1 MVHQEGRGDKGT
13 ALMER
18 ISTATYDACRSQ
30 RLKLEGFPDVQ
41 PLLLEM
47 QKTSGAGENS
57 PAIDGSSFKVTVQQP
72 GGALVVKEQFF
83 EQFDEVEEFSAI
95 VEQHNKSYNP
105 DNIRLKESVVTTP
118 KPEILKTQLVSSDE
132 PLTGASLTSLP
143 NVSTLQVNSQ
153 VCLICDQSG
162 EKIYA
167 MAEEQCTLLSMR
179 ELCSF
184 GSGTWCDG
192 PDAKELQQ
200 SDNKWLAC
208 SMTLDS
214 HIILEKKHLLQHL
227 QNLSC
232 LEKPAT
238 LREVLTLLEDAGE
251 ATVPQGI
258 FMSESD

>member
-143 NVSTLQVNSQ
+143 NVWLPQSDCAC
-153 VCLICDQSG
+153 VCVHCS
-162 EKIYA
+162 
-167 MAEEQCTLLSMR
+167 LLSSSPKPITCNPLSISISSQWLLKR
-179 ELCSF
+179 I
-184 GSGTWCDG
+184 GIG
-192 PDAKELQQ
+192 PLLLM
-200 SDNKWLAC
+200 DN
-208 SMTLDS
+208 
-214 HIILEKKHLLQHL
+214 
-227 QNLSC
+227 
-232 LEKPAT
+232 
-238 LREVLTLLEDAGE
+238 
-251 ATVPQGI
+251 
-258 FMSESD
+258 